1 MSISTTQ
8 PTIIPIKAATVKPQQ
23 IYVPLSASVVVNI
36 VEAVSLQAEIFDV
49 ALHPVTLL
57 QVLDPLNY

>member
-1 MSISTTQ
+1 MSTSATQ

-23 IYVPLSASVVVNI
+23 IYVPISAFYVVNI
-36 VEAVSLQAEIFDV
+36 VEAVSLQTEIVDV

-57 QVLDPLNY
+57 QVLDPLYY